1 MPLTSSVSFT
11 ILCIVIG
18 MHVLMI
24 NARERE
30 REGGERRGGEGVTK
44 QRKTLILF

>member
-30 REGGERRGGEGVTK
+30 RGGRREEGR
-44 QRKTLILF
+44 